1 MWSLTK
7 GVLTMLDGLIDILN
21 QIWRFSFFNNEYVQK
36 LFGYAITLA
45 IAWLVVKVSFE
56 FLMKFIVKGDD
67 RTSPLTIYKGIII
80 AIISM
85 FLIVPFFDYGQKIST
100 LLTDGVIQASS
111 LGDGAN
117 TEFGIS
123 KAIIT
128 SMVYSDETKQEHK
141 EEFINNWRTV
151 DINSEEKNH
160 YKYSIN
166 FFMLLILSIV
176 AVFLLFFVGLQMTKR
191 SIELALYKIISPF
204 VSSTL
209 TNDQSKVFS
218 TWFRST
224 MGIFLI
230 TIVQFISL
238 GLVINIL
245 NTSNFNE
252 NNLVAVFFTLGSL
265 LFIVGTPT
273 LISSLLDQQ
282 SGALSSLNEVRS
294 IMAVG
299 SGVKAGIGIAT
310 GLSSKALSIGSFVG
324 GGAMR
329 YGRKGIK
336 FADDHFKN
344 KTYFTEKQKATIND
358 DLKRGQFWSAGQ
370 KANEYAQEQ
379 FRKKYHR
386 DFTSPNFYNSS
397 NSNNFKKFRNNHINR
412 KEDK

>member
-1 MWSLTK
+1 
-7 GVLTMLDGLIDILN
+7 
-21 QIWRFSFFNNEYVQK
+21 
-36 LFGYAITLA
+36 
-45 IAWLVVKVSFE
+45 
-56 FLMKFIVKGDD
+56 
-67 RTSPLTIYKGIII
+67 
-80 AIISM
+80 
-85 FLIVPFFDYGQKIST
+85 
-100 LLTDGVIQASS
+100 
-111 LGDGAN
+111 
-117 TEFGIS
+117 
-123 KAIIT
+123 
-128 SMVYSDETKQEHK
+128 
-141 EEFINNWRTV
+141 
-151 DINSEEKNH
+151 
-160 YKYSIN
+160 
-166 FFMLLILSIV
+166 
-176 AVFLLFFVGLQMTKR
+176 MTKR

-252 NNLVAVFFTLGSL
+252 NNLVAVFFTFGSL

>member
-282 SGALSSLNEVRS
+282 SGALSSLNEVQS

-336 FADDHFKN
+336 FADDVIRIKLGKIGFKLIN
-344 KTYFTEKQKATIND
+344 K
-358 DLKRGQFWSAGQ
+358 LK
-370 KANEYAQEQ
+370 
-379 FRKKYHR
+379 
-386 DFTSPNFYNSS
+386 T
-397 NSNNFKKFRNNHINR
+397 
-412 KEDK
+412 

>member
-166 FFMLLILSIV
+166 FFMLFKSWLYKVS
-176 AVFLLFFVGLQMTKR
+176 FLLKL
-191 SIELALYKIISPF
+191 
-204 VSSTL
+204 
-209 TNDQSKVFS
+209 
-218 TWFRST
+218 
-224 MGIFLI
+224 
-230 TIVQFISL
+230 
-238 GLVINIL
+238 
-245 NTSNFNE
+245 
-252 NNLVAVFFTLGSL
+252 NLVLK
-265 LFIVGTPT
+265 
-273 LISSLLDQQ
+273 
-282 SGALSSLNEVRS
+282 GANF
-294 IMAVG
+294 
-299 SGVKAGIGIAT
+299 VK
-310 GLSSKALSIGSFVG
+310 L
-324 GGAMR
+324 
-329 YGRKGIK
+329 
-336 FADDHFKN
+336 
-344 KTYFTEKQKATIND
+344 
-358 DLKRGQFWSAGQ
+358 
-370 KANEYAQEQ
+370 
-379 FRKKYHR
+379 
-386 DFTSPNFYNSS
+386 
-397 NSNNFKKFRNNHINR
+397 
-412 KEDK
+412 

>member
-245 NTSNFNE
+245 
-252 NNLVAVFFTLGSL
+252 
-265 LFIVGTPT
+265 
-273 LISSLLDQQ
+273 
-282 SGALSSLNEVRS
+282 
-294 IMAVG
+294 
-299 SGVKAGIGIAT
+299 KIGRA
-310 GLSSKALSIGSFVG
+310 SCRERVCQ
-324 GGAMR
+324 
-329 YGRKGIK
+329 YV
-336 FADDHFKN
+336 
-344 KTYFTEKQKATIND
+344 
-358 DLKRGQFWSAGQ
+358 
-370 KANEYAQEQ
+370 
-379 FRKKYHR
+379 
-386 DFTSPNFYNSS
+386 
-397 NSNNFKKFRNNHINR
+397 
-412 KEDK
+412 